1 MGNELKR
8 LKVKSIFTNALN
20 RVANFNIQD
29 PDLEQNTFNN
39 FLDFHKIVLLNAIKG
54 LFLSTTFIKS
64 GKNYCYDITLN
75 ENMFSGWNTFKDC
88 IDYLFEN
95 QLIMKRE
102 SNVDL

>member
-1 MGNELKR
+1 MGNELTR
-8 LKVKSIFTNALN
+8 VRVKSIFTNALN

-29 PDLEQNTFNN
+29 PALEQNN
-39 FLDFHKIVLLNAIKG
+39 FINFMGFHKIVLLNEIKS
-54 LFLSTTFIKS
+54 LFLNTTFIKN

-75 ENMFSGWNTFKDC
+75 ENMFSEWDTFKDC

-102 SNVDL
+102 ANVNF